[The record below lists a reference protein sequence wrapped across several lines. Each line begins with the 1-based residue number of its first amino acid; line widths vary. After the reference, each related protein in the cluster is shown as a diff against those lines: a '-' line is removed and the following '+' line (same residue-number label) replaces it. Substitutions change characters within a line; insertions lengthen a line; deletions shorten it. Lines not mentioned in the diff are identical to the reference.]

1 MNILCFGDSN
11 TWGFD
16 ADNMCRFPKE
26 IRWTNKLQKYLGEN
40 YTVSEFGICDMT
52 FGTPDPFYDCCDG
65 GKNIIPAIRANS
77 PVDYVVVSLGINDC
91 KKYLFNSLDTILQDA
106 GKLIYKI
113 QRYSDLNTSS
123 PKAIVCAQVVPHE
136 KFIQSYPEEFDGDSV
151 RKIFQ
156 LNGKLKRL
164 CEQMNVLYC
173 DVPYSVD
180 FGVDEGHYS
189 AEGHDSFAKNLAEFI
204 KSL

>member
-16 ADNMCRFPKE
+16 SDNLCRFPKE
-26 IRWTNKLQKYLGEN
+26 IRWTGRLQKYLGDE
-40 YTVSEFGICDMT
+40 YLVSEFGICDMT
-52 FGTPDPFYDCCDG
+52 FGTDDPVYDSCNG
-65 GKNIIPAIRANS
+65 ARNIIPAIRANS
-77 PVDYVVVSLGINDC
+77 PVDYVVLSLGINDC
-91 KKYLFNSLDTILQDA
+91 KNYLFNSLETILQDA
-106 GKLIYKI
+106 GRLICKI
-113 QRYSDLNTSS
+113 QKYSDLNTGS
-123 PKAIVCAQVVPHE
+123 PKVIVCAQAVLRE
-136 KFIQSYPEEFDGDSV
+136 KFSESYPEEFDNDSV

-156 LNGKLKRL
+156 LNGCLKRL

-173 DVPYSVD
+173 DVPYFTE
-180 FGVDEGHYS
+180 FGADGGHYS